1 MIPIKKQLKFTPEEK
16 ILYQRYIKAS
26 EKNKRITF
34 IKVPVFWMNEICDSF
49 NLVKYRLI
57 YSNGIEVKSEIFE
70 IDNSKYDVI
79 DYKDTGLSFAVIYK
93 KKTSGIIFENE
104 IKQLFKLSFNPYCQ
118 WGCFQ

>member
-1 MIPIKKQLKFTPEEK
+1 MISVKKLLGFTPEEK
-16 ILYQRYIKAS
+16 ILYERYIRKS
-26 EKNKRITF
+26 QKNNNITF
-34 IKVPVFWMNEICDSF
+34 VKVPVFWMDEICDSF

-70 IDNSKYDVI
+70 IDNSYDVI

-104 IKQLFKLSFNPYCQ
+104 INQLFKLSFNPHCQ
-118 WGCFQ
+118 WMYFQ